1 MDEGQVIDPNLPK
14 RDYVFIL
21 QIVSGSLL
29 IGIALIMK
37 RLIKFDPIDSG
48 YILNE
53 QAIYLSSHYTD
64 EVTDAM
70 SLEIFIRQALSRNLP
85 ETFVSDNF
93 KLLEE
98 SKKKKLILME
108 ETKILN
114 RW

>member
-1 MDEGQVIDPNLPK
+1 MELVKMDEGQVIDPNLPK

-53 QAIYLSSHYTD
+53 
-64 EVTDAM
+64 
-70 SLEIFIRQALSRNLP
+70 
-85 ETFVSDNF
+85 
-93 KLLEE
+93 
-98 SKKKKLILME
+98 
-108 ETKILN
+108 
-114 RW
+114 